1 MPVYTKLIF
10 LTVKAVR
17 RLPPEQRRKVI
28 LVAARQARKHGPTVV
43 RTAATVAKNARRS
56 R

>member
-1 MPVYTKLIF
+1 MPAYTKLIF
-10 LTVKAVR
+10 LTAKAIR

-28 LVAARQARKHGPTVV
+28 MVAAHQARKHGPTLA
-43 RTAATVAKNARRS
+43 RTAATLAKNARRA